1 MRGSNVKVSSIR
13 ETVTGLPG
21 ERIFEVILERKVALA
36 RRTLKPL
43 SIVLFK
49 IDRFSSFA
57 LYLQEQAMRVSSRLV
72 IATLRDSDTVC
83 HVGPGVIGAILD
95 ETSESGAVWA
105 ADRIRR
111 AALDTPARDVVSLS
125 AGVACYPSHSMD
137 ATELLTLGA
146 AALESA
152 LVLGPSR
159 IEVATIL

>member
-13 ETVTGLPG
+13 ETVTGLPD

-83 HVGPGVIGAILD
+83 HVGPG
-95 ETSESGAVWA
+95 AVWA